1 MADWR
6 LTAPAVAALAR
17 ARHADPFAVL
27 GPHAAAG
34 GTVIRAVLPGAETA
48 EAVPD
53 DGGAAIP
60 LDQRDA
66 AGVFEGFAADRL
78 PGFGYRLHAR
88 RGADAWSLR
97 DAYAFGPTLGP
108 LDDHLLIEGTH
119 HGLAERLGAHP
130 CLHEGVAGVRF
141 AVWAPHARRVSVVGD
156 WNRWD
161 GRAHPMRKRVDS
173 GVWEV
178 FLPDLGPGDRYKYEI
193 IGPNDAVLP
202 LKADPFASAAE
213 LRPANASIVAP
224 PLPLPPAPPPR
235 KGSARRKPMSI
246 YEVHLGSWRRGPG
259 GRFLT
264 WDELAETLVPYAA
277 DLGFTHLELLP
288 ITEYPFDGSW
298 GYQPTGLFAP
308 TARFGDGAGCAR
320 FIAAARAA
328 GLGVLLDWVP
338 AHFPDDAFGLAKFD
352 GTPLYEH
359 PDPRRGSHPEWG
371 TLIYDWGRR
380 EVANMLIAS
389 ALHWLARLDGL
400 RVDAVASMLYLDYAR
415 SEGEWVPNPDGSNH
429 NADAVAF
436 IKRLNTVIAE
446 AFPDA
451 LIMAEESTAWA
462 GVTRPVA
469 DGGLGFGFKWNL
481 GWMHDTL
488 DYFSREP
495 VHRRHHHNELTFGLL
510 YAWNEAFVLPLSH
523 DEVVHGKSSLI
534 GRMPGDDWQR
544 FAGLRSLFGWM
555 WGHPGKKLL
564 FMGGEFAQ
572 RREWDFAGEL
582 QWDLLA
588 HAPHQGMQ
596 ALVRDLNRLHTRL
609 PALHA
614 RDHDPEGFRWIVVE
628 DRAQSVFAWARFG
641 EEQDAPVVVVCNLTP
656 EPRHHYRIGL
666 PRPGR
671 WRQVLNSDAIGYG
684 GSGLGN
690 PDVVEAVAAESH
702 GLPASADLLLP
713 PLSALFLLWEP
724 G

>member
-1 MADWR
+1 MEPWR
-6 LTAPAVAALAR
+6 LAADAVAALAT

-27 GPHAAAG
+27 GPHDAPG

-48 EAVPD
+48 EARPD
-53 DGGAAIP
+53 DGGPPIR
-60 LDQRDA
+60 LDRRDA
-66 AGVFEGFAADRL
+66 AGVFEGFAPGRA

-108 LDDHLLIEGTH
+108 LDDHLFMEGTH
-119 HGLAERLGAHP
+119 LGLQDRLGAHP
-130 CLHEGVAGVRF
+130 CVHEGVPGVRF
-141 AVWAPHARRVSVVGD
+141 AVWAPHARRVSVVGE
-156 WNRWD
+156 WNGWD
-161 GRAHPMRKRVDS
+161 GRAQPMRKRVDS
-173 GVWEV
+173 GVWEIFV
-178 FLPDLGPGDRYKYEI
+178 PDLGPGDRYKYEI
-193 IGPNDAVLP
+193 VGADDVVLP
-202 LKADPFASAAE
+202 LKADPFAQAAE
-213 LRPANASIVAP
+213 LRPATASIVTAG
-224 PLPLPPAPPPR
+224 LPLPPRAAAPARPAR
-235 KGSARRKPMSI
+235 KSPLSI
-246 YEVHLGSWRRGPG
+246 YEVHLGSWRRGPA

-264 WDELAETLVPYAA
+264 WDELAETLVPYVA

-288 ITEYPFDGSW
+288 ITEHPFDGSW
-298 GYQPTGLFAP
+298 GYQATGMFAP
-308 TARFGDGAGCAR
+308 TSRFGDPAGCAR
-320 FIAAARAA
+320 FIAAAHAA

-338 AHFPDDAFGLAKFD
+338 AHFPADEFALARFD
-352 GTPLYEH
+352 GTALYEH

-380 EVANMLIAS
+380 EVSNMLIAS

-400 RVDAVASMLYLDYAR
+400 RVDAVASMLYLNYAR
-415 SEGEWVPNPDGSNH
+415 KDGEWAPNPDGSNH
-429 NADAVAF
+429 NTDAVAF
-436 IKRLNTVIAE
+436 IKRLNATIAE
-446 AFPDA
+446 AYPHA

-469 DGGLGFGFKWNL
+469 EGGLGFGFKWNL

-495 VHRRHHHNELTFGLL
+495 VHRPHHHNELTFGLL

-572 RREWDFAGEL
+572 RREWDEAGEL

-588 HAPHQGMQ
+588 YAPHQGMQ
-596 ALVRDLNRLHTRL
+596 ALVRDLNRLHRTL

-614 RDHDPEGFRWIVVE
+614 KDHDPEGFRWIVVE

-641 EEQDAPVVVVCNLTP
+641 DAEDPPVVVICNLTP
-656 EPRHHYRIGL
+656 VPREAYRVGL

-671 WRQVLNSDAIGYG
+671 WREVLNSDAAAYG

-690 PDVVEAVAAESH
+690 LGRVFAQPIESH
-702 GLPASADLLLP
+702 GFPASAECMLP
-713 PLSALFLLWEP
+713 PLSSVFLLWE
-724 G
+724 GA